1 MAARREAA
9 VFAPGVLGGQVA
21 VVTGA
26 AQGIGASVAEALA
39 GLGARVVAVDRSD
52 AVTEVAA
59 ALPGERHLP
68 VVVDLTEQRA
78 AAEVARVCREE
89 AGRADIL
96 VNCAGVALLAPAFE
110 LERSAWQTTLDL
122 NLTAVFELSRAIGE
136 LMREQGYGRIVS
148 IASQGGVVALE
159 RHVAYTA
166 TKAAVIGMTK
176 VLAAEWAQLG
186 ITVNAVS
193 PTVVD
198 TELGRKAWAGEPG
211 DRMRAAIPVGRFAGT
226 TEVADLITYLV
237 TPAAAMVTG
246 ENVVIDGGYTVV

>member
-1 MAARREAA
+1 MTVPQRSQ
-9 VFAPGVLGGQVA
+9 VFAPGLLDRQVA

-26 AQGIGASVAEALA
+26 AQGIGAAVAETLA
-39 GLGARVVAVDRSD
+39 TLGARIVAVDRAD
-52 AVTEVAA
+52 GVAEAAA
-59 ALPGERHLP
+59 ALPGGGH
-68 VVVDLTEQRA
+68 VAVNADLTDDVA
-78 AAEVARVCREE
+78 ATEVARVCRDV
-89 AGRADIL
+89 AGRADVL

-110 LERSAWQTTLDL
+110 LERTAWQKTLDL

-136 LMREQGYGRIVS
+136 IMREQGYGRIVS

-166 TKAAVIGMTK
+166 SKAALIGMTK
-176 VLAAEWAQLG
+176 VLAAEWAQHG

-198 TELGRKAWAGEPG
+198 TELGRTAWEGEPG
-211 DRMRAAIPVGRFAGT
+211 ERMRAAIPVGRFADT
-226 TEVADLITYLV
+226 DEVAQLVAYLS